1 MLTKLLEEE
10 REKNKALTAQLATK
24 HEEVKIHFRRM
35 TQLEDLNI
43 DLRSQAEKDKE
54 QLESEIQRLKAEM
67 EKMPGQ
73 LAKKEEIIVL
83 LRQELAEERENVFR
97 VKADAEEER
106 EKLLERIQQ
115 LADELQHALT
125 TAKQMKEQA
134 VKSMR
139 QPASCITPEKFAQ
152 LIMELEELKDQMRSI
167 GSDRDHEKE
176 AINSLRQQLRR
187 NRRRWEL
194 ERQFLPLLHQVKGPV
209 GAPST
214 TLKDAPWAT
223 QCPVVTKAPE
233 PEPRMQ
239 QSRSS
244 GAIDGQRSMASTN
257 GFRKARP

>member
-1 MLTKLLEEE
+1 
-10 REKNKALTAQLATK
+10 
-24 HEEVKIHFRRM
+24 
-35 TQLEDLNI
+35 
-43 DLRSQAEKDKE
+43 
-54 QLESEIQRLKAEM
+54 
-67 EKMPGQ
+67 MPGQ

-125 TAKQMKEQA
+125 TAKQMKDRSWLELWRRKRA

-233 PEPRMQ
+233 PEPRSRKPQ
-239 QSRSS
+239 QWSHRWSTLHGQHEWLPESASLRST
-244 GAIDGQRSMASTN
+244 GAW
-257 GFRKARP
+257 